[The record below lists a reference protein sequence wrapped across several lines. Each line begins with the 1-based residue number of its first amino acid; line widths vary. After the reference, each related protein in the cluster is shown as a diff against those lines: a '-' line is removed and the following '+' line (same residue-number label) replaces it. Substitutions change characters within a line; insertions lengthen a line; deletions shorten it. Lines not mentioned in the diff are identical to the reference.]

1 MKERDSHG
9 ESDGSRDNAWADGG
23 TRRPRSLVDFV
34 PGDVMPSRVET
45 GAAPAE
51 VNPPSERCMSK
62 DEVFEML
69 QNERRRRILRY
80 LLDADDVMT
89 IGELAERIAAV
100 ENDTTVA
107 ALNSTQRK
115 RVYVALYQT
124 HLPKMDD
131 VGVIDY
137 DRDRGRVR
145 IADNADLLTFY
156 LDERS
161 DGGDDWYRRY
171 LTLSVLGAALV
182 VVGYALGGSGLLGP
196 ALALLVVG
204 LFLCVSIIHMYSHW
218 RERAGTEETLRRI
231 E

>member
-1 MKERDSHG
+1 MQDRASHE
-9 ESDGSRDNAWADGG
+9 ESDGSRDEARTDGG
-23 TRRPRSLVDFV
+23 TRRPKSLSGFPPASVL
-34 PGDVMPSRVET
+34 PSRVVTEP
-45 GAAPAE
+45 APEE
-51 VNPPSERCMSK
+51 VDPPSEQCMSK

-80 LLDADDVMT
+80 LLEADDVMT

-100 ENDTTVA
+100 ENDTSVA

-124 HLPKMDD
+124 HLPKMDS

-145 IADNADLLTFY
+145 IAENADLLTFY
-156 LDERS
+156 LD
-161 DGGDDWYRRY
+161 DQFDGDDWYRRY
-171 LTLSVLGAALV
+171 LSLSVLGGALV
-182 VVGYALGGSGLLGP
+182 VVGYALGGLVGP

-204 LFLCVSIIHMYSHW
+204 LFLCVSVAHMYSHW
-218 RERAGTEETLRRI
+218 REQTGTERTLRRI

>member
-1 MKERDSHG
+1 
-9 ESDGSRDNAWADGG
+9 
-23 TRRPRSLVDFV
+23 
-34 PGDVMPSRVET
+34 
-45 GAAPAE
+45 
-51 VNPPSERCMSK
+51 MSK

-100 ENDTTVA
+100 ENDTSVA

-145 IADNADLLTFY
+145 IAENADLLTFY
-156 LDERS
+156 LDEQFEA
-161 DGGDDWYRRY
+161 GDDWHRRY
-171 LTLSVLGAALV
+171 LSLSVLGGALV

-204 LFLCVSIIHMYSHW
+204 LFLCVSIAHMYSHR
-218 RERAGTEETLRRI
+218 RERTGTEQTLRRI

>member
-1 MKERDSHG
+1 MQERNSGG
-9 ESDGSRDNAWADGG
+9 ESDGAGDGATRADGG
-23 TRRPRSLVDFV
+23 TRRA
-34 PGDVMPSRVET
+34 T
-45 GAAPAE
+45 AAPGGPGSLLPSGVVSGHRERAE
-51 VNPPSERCMSK
+51 EPPAERCMSK

-80 LLDADDVMT
+80 LLEADDVMT

-100 ENDTTVA
+100 ENDTSVA

-137 DRDRGRVR
+137 DRDRGRVQV
-145 IADNADLLTFY
+145 AENADLLTYY
-156 LDERS
+156 LDEEF
-161 DGGDDWYRRY
+161 DDDDPWHRRY
-171 LTLSVLGAALV
+171 LLLSVLGGALV
-182 VVGYALGGSGLLGP
+182 VVGHLLGGAAGP
-196 ALALLVVG
+196 ALGLLVVA
-204 LFLCVSIIHMYSHW
+204 LFLSVSVAHGYSYW
-218 RERAGTEETLRRI
+218 RERTGTEATRRRI

>member
-1 MKERDSHG
+1 
-9 ESDGSRDNAWADGG
+9 
-23 TRRPRSLVDFV
+23 
-34 PGDVMPSRVET
+34 
-45 GAAPAE
+45 
-51 VNPPSERCMSK
+51 MSK

-100 ENDTTVA
+100 ENDTSVA

-145 IADNADLLTFY
+145 IAENADLLTFY

-161 DGGDDWYRRY
+161 DGDDWYRRY
-171 LTLSVLGAALV
+171 LSLSVLGGALV

-204 LFLCVSIIHMYSHW
+204 LFLSVSIIHMYSHW
-218 RERAGTEETLRRI
+218 RERTGTEETLRRI

>member
-1 MKERDSHG
+1 MKERDSNG
-9 ESDGSRDNAWADGG
+9 ESGGSSDDARPDGG
-23 TRRPRSLVDFV
+23 TRRSRSLADFV
-34 PGDVMPSRVET
+34 PGDVMSSRVET
-45 GAAPAE
+45 GAGPAE
-51 VNPPSERCMSK
+51 VDPPSERCMSK

-69 QNERRRRILRY
+69 QNERRRRILSY

-137 DRDRGRVR
+137 NRDRGRVR

-156 LDERS
+156 LDEHS
-161 DGGDDWYRRY
+161 NDDDWYRRY
-171 LTLSVLGAALV
+171 LTLSILGAALV
-182 VVGYALGGSGLLGP
+182 VVGYALGGAGLLGP
-196 ALALLVVG
+196 TLALLVVG

-218 RERAGTEETLRRI
+218 RERTGTEETLRRI
-231 E
+231 D